1 MIDSAAALIFDMD
14 GTLLDTEPL
23 YTEATQ
29 RVLDAYGVTFTIEL
43 KQQTMGGDSSAGAQT
58 VINHFELPLTPEEY
72 LKKRE
77 THLLHL
83 FPDAPE
89 IPGAADFVRSYAGK
103 IPIGVATSSHKYLY
117 DLKMQHRDWNVFDLI
132 ICGDDV
138 RLERGKPEPDIF
150 LLCAADLGVTP
161 EDCVAFED
169 SRNGLLA
176 AKAAGMRVIAIDN
189 PYVKPGALDE
199 ADRTITHYNELAD
212 APAL

>member
-1 MIDSAAALIFDMD
+1 MGSPAALIFDMD

-29 RVLDAYGVTFTIEL
+29 RVLDAYGMTYTMEL
-43 KQQTMGGDSSAGAQT
+43 KQQTMGGDSRKSALT
-58 VINHFELPLTPEEY
+58 VIKHFGLPLTPEEY
-72 LKKRE
+72 LSERE
-77 THLLHL
+77 THLLPL

-89 IPGAADFVRSYAGK
+89 IPGAADFVSRYAGK
-103 IPIGVATSSHKYLY
+103 IPIGIATSSHKHLY
-117 DLKMQHRDWNVFDLI
+117 DIKMQHRHWNLFDLV
-132 ICGDDV
+132 ICGDDA
-138 RLERGKPEPDIF
+138 RLKRGKPDPDIF
-150 LLCAADLGVTP
+150 LLCAADLGVAA

-199 ADRTITHYNELAD
+199 AERTISHYNELVD
-212 APAL
+212 LF